1 MSYPQQELRV
11 TALKNDQDRVSIAVM
26 GVGNVGKNFL
36 SLLSRNQKGIRRKAG
51 KEIVVS
57 FASDSNGIYS
67 VRSAINTEMLLRAK
81 EDGKLRE
88 TGKKVDMED
97 VLEESPDIIV
107 DMTPATPDGLFG
119 MGMYVSAFK
128 RGIDVVTANKS
139 PLAMHWSEVM
149 NSARINGRR
158 IRYEATV
165 AGGTPLF
172 NLIDYSLMPVEIVRV
187 RGIVSMTVNFV
198 LDRMLHNL
206 DFEQSIRMAQREGI
220 AETNFHDD
228 TLGID
233 SARKTVIM
241 SNSIF
246 GSNISLSDIEFDGVE
261 NLSDRIDEMK
271 KSGDRY
277 RIVSDVYR
285 KGTEI
290 LASSKLQSMEPLDPL
305 VSLGTSS
312 LCYLLETTDGSKYF
326 VGNIRDGPLET
337 ASAVLNDVMLIARQ
351 KA

>member
-11 TALKNDQDRVSIAVM
+11 MALKNDQDRVSIAVM

-81 EDGKLRE
+81 EEGKLRE

-139 PLAMHWSEVM
+139 PLATHWSEVM

-241 SNSIF
+241 CSN
-246 GSNISLSDIEFDGVE
+246 
-261 NLSDRIDEMK
+261 
-271 KSGDRY
+271 
-277 RIVSDVYR
+277 
-285 KGTEI
+285 
-290 LASSKLQSMEPLDPL
+290 L
-305 VSLGTSS
+305 V
-312 LCYLLETTDGSKYF
+312 
-326 VGNIRDGPLET
+326 P
-337 ASAVLNDVMLIARQ
+337 
-351 KA
+351 